1 MSDIEEHRKKI
12 KEITLEM
19 IKLLKTRTD
28 IAKQI
33 GDAKASLGMTVT
45 DEEREDELRTQVA
58 KLCKEIDLDQS
69 TASKFLNLL
78 LNESVKVQ
86 SDNKQ
91 THLSVFLKAKAL
103 EEEGKKIIHL
113 EVGEPDF
120 KPPEGVKIALAEVY
134 NKGYGKYGPAKGI
147 TELREV
153 LIPGNYFL
161 PSSSYSASI
170 ENVLVCPGARFAV
183 YLAINTLLN
192 PGDEIIVIEPAWP
205 AYKDGALNAGIKV
218 RTIKTTLETK
228 WEPSVEQINN
238 TINENTKMI
247 VLNYPN
253 NPTGKILPR
262 KLLDSIVQT
271 AKEHDLY
278 ILSDEIYEY
287 YYTDGDL
294 KAPDIWT
301 EYGYEKTIVTKS
313 FSKSYAMTGY
323 RIGWVIAEPSIIE
336 KMSKL
341 QALSLTN
348 VSEPIQYVALKAMTS
363 TRSQGRMEINP
374 ATARICFTGSS
385 YVGDNADLVRSRLEA
400 LVKIAKDIGLE
411 FVEPDGAM
419 YLFAKTK
426 YKDFDA
432 TKFSEKL
439 LEHGVAIAPGE
450 GFGDYKEF
458 FRITAID
465 ETRLKEGMIILD
477 TILKE
482 SYE

>member
-12 KEITLEM
+12 EEITLEM

-45 DEEREDELRTQVA
+45 DEEREDALRSQVA

-69 TASKFLNLL
+69 TALKFLNLL

-86 SDNKQ
+86 SESKQ
-91 THLSVFLKAKAL
+91 THLSIFLKAKAL

-120 KPPEGVKIALAEVY
+120 KPPQEVKTALAEVY
-134 NKGYGKYGPAKGI
+134 DKGYGKYGSAKGI
-147 TELREV
+147 TELRTA
-153 LIPGNYFL
+153 L
-161 PSSSYSASI
+161 ASKNQI
-170 ENVLVCPGARFAV
+170 ESKENIMICPGARFAV
-183 YLAINTLLN
+183 YLAITTLLN
-192 PGDEIIVIEPAWP
+192 PSDEIIVIEPAWP
-205 AYKDGALNAGIKV
+205 AYKDCALNAGIKV
-218 RTIKTTLETK
+218 RIIKTTLETR
-228 WEPSVEQINN
+228 WEPSIDQINN
-238 TINENTKMI
+238 AINENTKMI

-253 NPTGKILPR
+253 NPTGQILPDE
-262 KLLDSIVQT
+262 LLDSIIQT
-271 AKEHDLY
+271 AKEHNLY
-278 ILSDEIYEY
+278 VLSDEIYSEY
-287 YYTDGDL
+287 AAQSVTSVL
-294 KAPDIWT
+294 KYNYQKSI
-301 EYGYEKTIVTKS
+301 ITKS
-313 FSKSYAMTGY
+313 FSKSHAMTGF
-323 RIGWVIAEPSIIE
+323 RIGYVIAEPTIID

-348 VSEPIQYVALKAMTS
+348 VSEPIQYVALQA
-363 TRSQGRMEINP
+363 
-374 ATARICFTGSS
+374 
-385 YVGDNADLVRSRLEA
+385 LEA
-400 LVKIAKDIGLE
+400 DISENTSIISSRMSVLITCAKHSGLK
-411 FVEPDGAM
+411 FYVHGGAM

-439 LEHGVAIAPGE
+439 LERGVAIAPGE

-465 ETRLKEGMIILD
+465 ESKLIEGMAILD
-477 TILKE
+477 TMLKE

>member
-12 KEITLEM
+12 EEITLEM

-45 DEEREDELRTQVA
+45 DEEREDALRTQVS

-120 KPPEGVKIALAEVY
+120 KPPKEVKTALAEVY
-134 NKGYGKYGPAKGI
+134 DEGYGKYGSPKGI
-147 TELREV
+147 MELRTAIGIGIEGHDEG
-153 LIPGNYFL
+153 IED
-161 PSSSYSASI
+161 SI
-170 ENVLVCPGARFAV
+170 MICPGARFAV
-183 YLAINTLLN
+183 YLAITTLLN
-192 PGDEIIVIEPAWP
+192 PGDEIIVIEPSWP
-205 AYKDGALNAGIKV
+205 AYKDCALNAGIKV

-238 TINENTKMI
+238 AINENTKMI
-247 VLNYPN
+247 VINYPN
-253 NPTGKILPR
+253 NPTGKWWNPMVDKI
-262 KLLDSIVQT
+262 INA

-278 ILSDEIYEY
+278 VLSDEIYE
-287 YYTDGDL
+287 
-294 KAPDIWT
+294 
-301 EYGYEKTIVTKS
+301 EYNRREAEVPPSCWDVMPYEKTIITKS
-313 FSKSYAMTGY
+313 FSKSHAMTGY
-323 RIGWVIAEPSIIE
+323 RIGYVIAEPSIIE

-348 VSEPIQYVALKAMTS
+348 VSEPIQYVALQVIKAATS
-363 TRSQGRMEINP
+363 KNTEI
-374 ATARICFTGSS
+374 IK
-385 YVGDNADLVRSRLEA
+385 SRLEA

-411 FVEPDGAM
+411 FIEPDGAM

-426 YKDFDA
+426 YKNFDA

-465 ETRLKEGMIILD
+465 ETKLKEGMIILD
-477 TILKE
+477 AVLKE

>member
-12 KEITLEM
+12 EEITLEM

-33 GDAKASLGMTVT
+33 GDAKANLGMTVT
-45 DEEREDELRTQVA
+45 DEEREDALRKQVI

-69 TASKFLNLL
+69 TALKFLNLL

-86 SDNKQ
+86 SDGKQ

-120 KPPEGVKIALAEVY
+120 KPPEEVKTALAEVY
-134 NKGYGKYGPAKGI
+134 DKGYGKYGPAKGI
-147 TELREV
+147 TELRMALSKKQDV
-153 LIPGNYFL
+153 DF
-161 PSSSYSASI
+161 
-170 ENVLVCPGARFAV
+170 ENIMICPGARFGV
-183 YLAINTLLN
+183 YLAITTLLN

-205 AYKDGALNAGIKV
+205 AYKDCALNAGIKV

-228 WEPSVEQINN
+228 WEPSIEQINN
-238 TINENTKMI
+238 AINENTKMI

-253 NPTGKILPR
+253 NPTGKMISED
-262 KLLDSIVQT
+262 LDSIMQT

-278 ILSDEIYEY
+278 VLSDEIYSD
-287 YYTDGDL
+287 YTFKGLIDMEMEDY
-294 KAPDIWT
+294 KKSI
-301 EYGYEKTIVTKS
+301 ITKS

-323 RIGWVIAEPSIIE
+323 RIGYVIAEPSIIE

-341 QALSLTN
+341 QTLSLTN
-348 VSEPIQYVALKAMTS
+348 VSEPIQYVALKALDVDTFENE
-363 TRSQGRMEINP
+363 RKIK
-374 ATARICFTGSS
+374 
-385 YVGDNADLVRSRLEA
+385 SRLEV
-400 LVKIAKDIGLE
+400 LVKSAKDIGLE
-411 FVEPDGAM
+411 FIEPDGAM

-426 YKDFDA
+426 HKNFDA

-439 LEHGVAIAPGE
+439 LERGVAIAPGE

-477 TILKE
+477 TVLKE

>member
-12 KEITLEM
+12 EAITLEM

-33 GDAKASLGMTVT
+33 GDAKANLGMTVT
-45 DEEREDELRTQVA
+45 DEEREDALRTQVT
-58 KLCKEIDLDQS
+58 KLCKEINLDQS
-69 TASKFLNLL
+69 TALKFLNLL

-91 THLSVFLKAKAL
+91 THLSMFLKAKAL
-103 EEEGKKIIHL
+103 EEKGKKIIHL

-120 KPPEGVKIALAEVY
+120 KPPKEVKTALEEVY
-134 NKGYGKYGPAKGI
+134 DKGYGKYGSAKGI
-147 TELREV
+147 TELRKALAEHQ
-153 LIPGNYFL
+153 GCEF
-161 PSSSYSASI
+161 
-170 ENVLVCPGARFAV
+170 ENVMVCPGARFAV
-183 YLAINTLLN
+183 YLAITTLLN

-205 AYKDGALNAGIKV
+205 AYKDCALNAGIKV
-218 RTIKTTLETK
+218 RTIKTTLETE
-228 WEPSVEQINN
+228 WEPSVDQIKN

-278 ILSDEIYEY
+278 ILSDEIYDEY
-287 YYTDGDL
+287 SNDDWCSVS
-294 KAPDIWT
+294 I
-301 EYGYEKTIVTKS
+301 YGYEKSIITMS

-323 RIGWVIAEPSIIE
+323 RIGYAIAEPSIID

-348 VSEPIQYVALKAMTS
+348 VSEPIQYVALQAI
-363 TRSQGRMEINP
+363 GEIKP
-374 ATARICFTGSS
+374 SEKQKF
-385 YVGDNADLVRSRLEA
+385 ADIVNSRLKA
-400 LVKIAKDIGLE
+400 LIKIAKDIGLE
-411 FVEPDGAM
+411 FIEPDGAM

-426 YKDFDA
+426 YKNFDA

-465 ETRLKEGMIILD
+465 ETKLKEGMIILD
-477 TILKE
+477 TVLKE
-482 SYE
+482 LYE

>member
-1 MSDIEEHRKKI
+1 
-12 KEITLEM
+12 M

-28 IAKQI
+28 ISKQI

-45 DEEREDELRTQVA
+45 DEEREDALRTQVT

-69 TASKFLNLL
+69 TALKFLNLL

-86 SDNKQ
+86 SDGKQ
-91 THLSVFLKAKAL
+91 THLSMFLKAKAL

-120 KPPEGVKIALAEVY
+120 KPPKEVKTALAEAY
-134 NKGYGKYGPAKGI
+134 DKGYGKYGPAKGI
-147 TELREV
+147 TELRTELAIKHV
-153 LIPGNYFL
+153 TANK
-161 PSSSYSASI
+161 
-170 ENVLVCPGARFAV
+170 ENIMICPGARFAV
-183 YLAINTLLN
+183 YLAITTLLN

-205 AYKDGALNAGIKV
+205 AYKDCALNAGIKV

-228 WEPSVEQINN
+228 WEPSIDQINN

-253 NPTGKILPR
+253 NPTGKILPENMMENIINIAR
-262 KLLDSIVQT
+262 K
-271 AKEHDLY
+271 HDLY
-278 ILSDEIYEY
+278 VLSDEIYEFY
-287 YYTDGDL
+287 YMDGDL
-294 KAPDIWT
+294 PSPT
-301 EYGYEKTIVTKS
+301 MRPGVVYGYEKTIVTQS
-313 FSKSYAMTGY
+313 FSKSFAMTGY
-323 RIGWVIAEPSIIE
+323 RIGYAIADPSIIE

-348 VSEPIQYVALKAMTS
+348 VSEPIQYAALQALEADVSGNT
-363 TRSQGRMEINP
+363 EIIN
-374 ATARICFTGSS
+374 
-385 YVGDNADLVRSRLEA
+385 SRLEA
-400 LVKIAKDIGLE
+400 LIKIAKDIGLE
-411 FVEPDGAM
+411 FIEPDGAM

-426 YKDFDA
+426 YKNFDA

-465 ETRLKEGMIILD
+465 ETKLKEGMTILD
-477 TILKE
+477 TMLKE

>member
-12 KEITLEM
+12 EEVTLEM

-45 DEEREDELRTQVA
+45 DEEREDALRTQVT

-69 TASKFLNLL
+69 TALKFLNLL

-103 EEEGKKIIHL
+103 EEQGKKIIHL

-120 KPPEGVKIALAEVY
+120 KPPKEVKTALEEVY
-134 NKGYGKYGPAKGI
+134 DKGYGKYGPAKGI
-147 TELREV
+147 TELRKALSEDRRV
-153 LIPGNYFL
+153 TFEDIM
-161 PSSSYSASI
+161 I
-170 ENVLVCPGARFAV
+170 CPGARFAV
-183 YLAINTLLN
+183 YLAITTLLN

-205 AYKDGALNAGIKV
+205 AYKDCALNAGIKV
-218 RTIKTTLETK
+218 RTIKTTLETR
-228 WEPSVEQINN
+228 WEPSIEQINN
-238 TINENTKMI
+238 AINENTKMI
-247 VLNYPN
+247 ILNYPN
-253 NPTGKILPR
+253 NPTGKILP
-262 KLLDSIVQT
+262 KELLDSIIRT

-278 ILSDEIYEY
+278 VLSDEIYSEY
-287 YYTDGDL
+287 ANHDWTSVLTYT
-294 KAPDIWT
+294 
-301 EYGYEKTIVTKS
+301 YEKSIVTKS
-313 FSKSYAMTGY
+313 FSKSHAMTGY
-323 RIGWVIAEPSIIE
+323 RIGYAIAEPFMIS

-348 VSEPIQYVALKAMTS
+348 VSEPIQYAALQAL
-363 TRSQGRMEINP
+363 E
-374 ATARICFTGSS
+374 
-385 YVGDNADLVRSRLEA
+385 ADISGNTEVMNSRLEA

-411 FVEPDGAM
+411 FIEPDGAM

-426 YKDFDA
+426 YKNFDA

-439 LEHGVAIAPGE
+439 LERGVAIAPGE

-465 ETRLKEGMIILD
+465 ETKLMEGMKILD
-477 TILKE
+477 TVLKE
-482 SYE
+482 NI

>member
-12 KEITLEM
+12 EEITLEM

-45 DEEREDELRTQVA
+45 DEEREDALRTQVT

-69 TASKFLNLL
+69 TALKFLNLL

-86 SDNKQ
+86 SDGKQ

-120 KPPEGVKIALAEVY
+120 KPPEEVKTALAEVY
-134 NKGYGKYGPAKGI
+134 DKGYGKYGPAKGI
-147 TELREV
+147 TELRMALSKKQDV
-153 LIPGNYFL
+153 DF
-161 PSSSYSASI
+161 
-170 ENVLVCPGARFAV
+170 ENIMICPGARFGV
-183 YLAINTLLN
+183 YLAITTLLN

-205 AYKDGALNAGIKV
+205 AYKDCALNAGIKV

-228 WEPSVEQINN
+228 WEPSIEQINN
-238 TINENTKMI
+238 AINENTKMI

-253 NPTGKILPR
+253 NPTGKMISED
-262 KLLDSIVQT
+262 LDSIMQT

-278 ILSDEIYEY
+278 VLSDEIYSD
-287 YYTDGDL
+287 YTFKGLIDMEMEDY
-294 KAPDIWT
+294 KKSI
-301 EYGYEKTIVTKS
+301 ITKS

-323 RIGWVIAEPSIIE
+323 RIGYVIAEPSIIE

-341 QALSLTN
+341 QTLSLTN
-348 VSEPIQYVALKAMTS
+348 VSEPIQYVALKALDVDIFENE
-363 TRSQGRMEINP
+363 RKIK
-374 ATARICFTGSS
+374 
-385 YVGDNADLVRSRLEA
+385 SRLEV
-400 LVKIAKDIGLE
+400 LVKSAKDIGLE
-411 FVEPDGAM
+411 FIEPDGAM

-426 YKDFDA
+426 YKNFDA

-439 LEHGVAIAPGE
+439 LERGVAIAPGE

-465 ETRLKEGMIILD
+465 ETRLEEGMIILD
-477 TILKE
+477 AVLKE

>member
-1 MSDIEEHRKKI
+1 MSEIEEYRKKI
-12 KEITLEM
+12 EEITLEM

-33 GDAKASLGMTVT
+33 GNAKASLGMTVT
-45 DEEREDELRTQVA
+45 DEGREDALRTQVA

-78 LNESVKVQ
+78 LTESVKVQ

-103 EEEGKKIIHL
+103 EDEGKKIIHL

-120 KPPEGVKIALAEVY
+120 KPPEEVKTALSEVY
-134 NKGYGKYGPAKGI
+134 GKGYGKYGSPKGIMGLRTELAISNPGDGI
-147 TELREV
+147 TEDN
-153 LIPGNYFL
+153 IM
-161 PSSSYSASI
+161 I
-170 ENVLVCPGARFAV
+170 CPGARFAV
-183 YLAINTLLN
+183 YLAITTLLN

-205 AYKDGALNAGIKV
+205 AYKDCALNAGIKV

-228 WEPSVEQINN
+228 WEPSIEQINN
-238 TINENTKMI
+238 AINQNTKMI

-253 NPTGKILPR
+253 NPTGKVIPK
-262 KLLDSIVQT
+262 KLLDDIIQT
-271 AKEHDLY
+271 AKDHDLY
-278 ILSDEIYEY
+278 VLSDEIYSEY
-287 YYTDGDL
+287 ANNDWQSTSIYD
-294 KAPDIWT
+294 
-301 EYGYEKTIVTKS
+301 YEKSIVTKS
-313 FSKSYAMTGY
+313 FSKSHAMTGY
-323 RIGWVIAEPSIIE
+323 RIGYAIAEKSIID

-348 VSEPIQYVALKAMTS
+348 VSEPIQYVALQALKADTS
-363 TRSQGRMEINP
+363 KNTNMIK
-374 ATARICFTGSS
+374 
-385 YVGDNADLVRSRLEA
+385 SRLEA
-400 LVKIAKDIGLE
+400 LVQSAKDIGLE
-411 FVEPDGAM
+411 FIEPDGAM

-465 ETRLKEGMIILD
+465 ETKLKEGMTILD
-477 TILKE
+477 SMLKE
-482 SYE
+482 L

>member
-12 KEITLEM
+12 EEITLEM

-33 GDAKASLGMTVT
+33 GDAKANLGMTVT
-45 DEEREDELRTQVA
+45 DEEREDAIRTQVI

-69 TASKFLNLL
+69 TALKFLNLL
-78 LNESVKVQ
+78 LIESVKVQ
-86 SDNKQ
+86 SDSKQ

-120 KPPEGVKIALAEVY
+120 KPPEEVKTALADLY
-134 NKGYGKYGPAKGI
+134 DKGYGKYGSAKGI
-147 TELREV
+147 TELRIA
-153 LIPGNYFL
+153 LAGIYDLF
-161 PSSSYSASI
+161 SR
-170 ENVLVCPGARFAV
+170 ENIMVCPGARFAV
-183 YLAINTLLN
+183 YLAITTLLY

-205 AYKDGALNAGIKV
+205 AYKDCALNAGIKV

-228 WEPSVEQINN
+228 WEPSIDQINN
-238 TINENTKMI
+238 TINEYTKMI

-253 NPTGKILPR
+253 NPTGKILSTEV
-262 KLLDSIVQT
+262 LSDIVET
-271 AKEHDLY
+271 AQKHDLY
-278 ILSDEIYEY
+278 ILSDEIYEEY
-287 YYTDGDL
+287 YMGPIEEGGDDARYEKL
-294 KAPDIWT
+294 WT
-301 EYGYEKTIVTKS
+301 ENEKTIITKS
-313 FSKSYAMTGY
+313 FSKSHAMTGY
-323 RIGWVIAEPSIIE
+323 RVGYVIADPSIID
-336 KMSKL
+336 KKSKL

-348 VSEPIQYVALKAMTS
+348 VSEPIQYVALQVIKSPFEAV
-363 TRSQGRMEINP
+363 QENAEIIE
-374 ATARICFTGSS
+374 ARLGI
-385 YVGDNADLVRSRLEA
+385 LVES
-400 LVKIAKDIGLE
+400 AKDIGLE
-411 FVEPDGAM
+411 FIEPDGAM

-439 LEHGVAIAPGE
+439 LERGIAIAPGE

-465 ETRLKEGMIILD
+465 KNKLMEGMTILDSVLKE
-477 TILKE
+477 
-482 SYE
+482 

>member
-12 KEITLEM
+12 EETTLEM
-19 IKLLKTRTD
+19 IKLLKTRTN

-45 DEEREDELRTQVA
+45 DEEREDALRNQVT

-69 TASKFLNLL
+69 TALKFLNFLF
-78 LNESVKVQ
+78 NESVKVQ

-120 KPPEGVKIALAEVY
+120 QPPKEVKTALEEVY
-134 NKGYGKYGPAKGI
+134 DKGYGKYGPAKGI
-147 TELREV
+147 TELRKA
-153 LIPGNYFL
+153 L
-161 PSSSYSASI
+161 ASWVSEYESETQYTE
-170 ENVLVCPGARFAV
+170 ENILVCPGARFAV
-183 YLAINTLLN
+183 YLAITTLLN

-205 AYKDGALNAGIKV
+205 AYKDCALNAGIKV

-228 WEPSVEQINN
+228 WEPSIEQINN

-253 NPTGKILPR
+253 NPTGKILP
-262 KLLDSIVQT
+262 KELLASIIRT

-278 ILSDEIYEY
+278 VLSDEIYEKY
-287 YYTDGDL
+287 SNDDWRSVSIYD
-294 KAPDIWT
+294 
-301 EYGYEKTIVTKS
+301 YEKSIITMS
-313 FSKSYAMTGY
+313 FSKSHAMTGF
-323 RIGWVIAEPSIIE
+323 RIGYAIAEPSIIE

-341 QALSLTN
+341 QELSLTN
-348 VSEPIQYVALKAMTS
+348 VSEPIQYIALKALAADPDFTS
-363 TRSQGRMEINP
+363 I
-374 ATARICFTGSS
+374 IK
-385 YVGDNADLVRSRLEA
+385 SRLKA
-400 LVKIAKDIGLE
+400 LVQSAKDIGLE
-411 FVEPDGAM
+411 FIEPDGAM

-426 YKDFDA
+426 HKNFDA

-439 LEHGVAIAPGE
+439 LEQGVAIAPGE

-458 FRITAID
+458 FRMTAID
-465 ETRLKEGMIILD
+465 ETRLKEGMTILD
-477 TILKE
+477 TVLKE

>member
-12 KEITLEM
+12 EEITLEM

-28 IAKQI
+28 VAKQI

-69 TASKFLNLL
+69 TALKFLNLL

-103 EEEGKKIIHL
+103 EEEGKNIIHL

-120 KPPEGVKIALAEVY
+120 KPPKGVKIAFAEVY

-147 TELREV
+147 TELRKV
-153 LIPGNYFL
+153 LAAQVNQEGRKV
-161 PSSSYSASI
+161 SE
-170 ENVLVCPGARFAV
+170 ENIMICPGARFGV
-183 YLAINTLLN
+183 YLAITTLLN

-205 AYKDGALNAGIKV
+205 AYKDCALNAGIKV

-228 WEPSVEQINN
+228 WEPSFDQINN
-238 TINENTKMI
+238 AINENTKMI

-253 NPTGKILPR
+253 NPTGKILPK
-262 KLLDSIVQT
+262 KLLDSIIQT

-278 ILSDEIYEY
+278 VLSDEIYEVY
-287 YYTDGDL
+287 SHWGD
-294 KAPDIWT
+294 KEWPTSAWT
-301 EYGYEKTIVTKS
+301 HNYEKTIITKS

-323 RIGWVIAEPSIIE
+323 RIGWVVAEPFIID

-348 VSEPIQYVALKAMTS
+348 VPEPIQYVALQALKSEEAVAENS
-363 TRSQGRMEINP
+363 
-374 ATARICFTGSS
+374 RIIK
-385 YVGDNADLVRSRLEA
+385 SRLDA
-400 LVKIAKDIGLE
+400 LVKTVKDIGLE
-411 FVEPDGAM
+411 FIEPDGAM

-426 YKDFDA
+426 YKNFDA

-465 ETRLKEGMIILD
+465 ETKLKEGMTILD
-477 TILKE
+477 TVLKE
-482 SYE
+482 SYG

>member
-12 KEITLEM
+12 EDVTLEM

-28 IAKQI
+28 IAKKI

-45 DEEREDELRTQVA
+45 DEEREDTLRNQVA

-91 THLSVFLKAKAL
+91 THLSMFLKAKAL
-103 EEEGKKIIHL
+103 EEQGKEIIHL

-120 KPPEGVKIALAEVY
+120 KPPEVVKTALAEAY
-134 NKGYGKYGPAKGI
+134 DKGYGKYGPAKGI
-147 TELREV
+147 TELRKA
-153 LIPGNYFL
+153 LAKSDAG
-161 PSSSYSASI
+161 I
-170 ENVLVCPGARFAV
+170 ENIMICPGARFAV
-183 YLAINTLLN
+183 YLTITTLLN

-205 AYKDGALNAGIKV
+205 AYKDCALNAGIKV

-228 WEPSVEQINN
+228 WEPSVDQINN
-238 TINENTKMI
+238 AINENTKMV

-253 NPTGKILPR
+253 NPTGK
-262 KLLDSIVQT
+262 KLSENIQDNIIEI
-271 AKEHDLY
+271 AKKHDLY
-278 ILSDEIYEY
+278 VLSDEIYSEY
-287 YYTDGDL
+287 TSINFKSVL
-294 KAPDIWT
+294 
-301 EYGYEKTIVTKS
+301 EYDYKKSIIAKS
-313 FSKSYAMTGY
+313 FSKSHAMTGY
-323 RIGWVIAEPSIIE
+323 RIGYVIAEPSIIE
-336 KMSKL
+336 KISKL

-348 VSEPIQYVALKAMTS
+348 VSEPIQYVALQAL
-363 TRSQGRMEINP
+363 
-374 ATARICFTGSS
+374 
-385 YVGDNADLVRSRLEA
+385 NADTSQNTKIIKSRLEV
-400 LVKIAKDIGLE
+400 LIKSAKDIGLE
-411 FVEPDGAM
+411 FIEPDGAM
-419 YLFAKTK
+419 YLFVKTK

-432 TKFSEKL
+432 TEFSEKL

-465 ETRLKEGMIILD
+465 ETRLIEGMKILD
-477 TILKE
+477 TVLKE

>member
-12 KEITLEM
+12 EEITLEM

-45 DEEREDELRTQVA
+45 DEEREDALRNQVT

-69 TASKFLNLL
+69 TALKFLNFLF
-78 LNESVKVQ
+78 NESVKVQ
-86 SDNKQ
+86 SDNKHP
-91 THLSVFLKAKAL
+91 HLSKILKAKAL
-103 EEEGKKIIHL
+103 EEEGKKIIRL

-120 KPPEGVKIALAEVY
+120 KPPKEVKTALEEVY
-134 NKGYGKYGPAKGI
+134 DKGYGKYGPAKGI
-147 TELREV
+147 TELRNELTKV
-153 LIPGNYFL
+153 VGTGV
-161 PSSSYSASI
+161 ADI

-363 TRSQGRMEINP
+363 T
-374 ATARICFTGSS
+374 TTGSS

-411 FVEPDGAM
+411 FIEPDGAM

-426 YKDFDA
+426 HKNFDA

-465 ETRLKEGMIILD
+465 KTKLMEGMTILDSVLKE
-477 TILKE
+477 TV
-482 SYE
+482 

>member
-1 MSDIEEHRKKI
+1 MSEIEEYRKKI
-12 KEITLEM
+12 EEITLEM

-33 GDAKASLGMTVT
+33 GNAKASLGMTVT
-45 DEEREDELRTQVA
+45 DEEREDALRTQVA

-78 LNESVKVQ
+78 LTESVKVQ

-103 EEEGKKIIHL
+103 EDEGKKIIHL

-120 KPPEGVKIALAEVY
+120 KPPEEVKTALSEVY
-134 NKGYGKYGPAKGI
+134 GKGYGKYGSPKGIMGLRTELAISNPGDGI
-147 TELREV
+147 TEDN
-153 LIPGNYFL
+153 IM
-161 PSSSYSASI
+161 I
-170 ENVLVCPGARFAV
+170 CPGARFAV
-183 YLAINTLLN
+183 YLAITTLLN

-205 AYKDGALNAGIKV
+205 AYKDCALNAGIKV

-228 WEPSVEQINN
+228 WEPSIEQINN
-238 TINENTKMI
+238 AINQNTKMI

-253 NPTGKILPR
+253 NPTGKVIPK
-262 KLLDSIVQT
+262 KLLDDIIQT
-271 AKEHDLY
+271 AKDHDLY
-278 ILSDEIYEY
+278 VLSDEIYSEY
-287 YYTDGDL
+287 ANNDWQSTSIYD
-294 KAPDIWT
+294 
-301 EYGYEKTIVTKS
+301 YEKSIVTKS
-313 FSKSYAMTGY
+313 FSKSHAMTGY
-323 RIGWVIAEPSIIE
+323 RIGYAIAEKSIID

-348 VSEPIQYVALKAMTS
+348 VSEPIQYVALQALKADTS
-363 TRSQGRMEINP
+363 KNTNMIK
-374 ATARICFTGSS
+374 
-385 YVGDNADLVRSRLEA
+385 SRLEA
-400 LVKIAKDIGLE
+400 LVQSAKDIGLE
-411 FVEPDGAM
+411 FIEPDGAM

-465 ETRLKEGMIILD
+465 ETKLKEGMTILD
-477 TILKE
+477 SMLKE
-482 SYE
+482 L

>member
-12 KEITLEM
+12 EEITLEM

-45 DEEREDELRTQVA
+45 DEEREDALRTQVT

-69 TASKFLNLL
+69 TALKFLNLL

-86 SDNKQ
+86 SESKQ

-120 KPPEGVKIALAEVY
+120 QPPEEVKTALEEVY
-134 NKGYGKYGPAKGI
+134 DKGYGKYGSPKGI
-147 TELREV
+147 TELRHV
-153 LIPGNYFL
+153 LAMECAGWNKKL
-161 PSSSYSASI
+161 DDG
-170 ENVLVCPGARFAV
+170 VLTPIHTDNIMICPGARFAV
-183 YLAINTLLN
+183 YLAITTLLN
-192 PGDEIIVIEPAWP
+192 PGDEIVVIEPSWP
-205 AYKDGALNAGIKV
+205 AYKDCALNAGIKV

-228 WEPSVEQINN
+228 WEPSIEQINN
-238 TINENTKMI
+238 AINENTKMI
-247 VLNYPN
+247 ILNSPN
-253 NPTGKILPR
+253 NPTGKVLPE
-262 KLLDSIVQT
+262 KLLDDIIQT
-271 AKEHDLY
+271 AKDHDLY
-278 ILSDEIYEY
+278 VLSDEIYSEY
-287 YYTDGDL
+287 ANNDWKSVLIYN
-294 KAPDIWT
+294 
-301 EYGYEKTIVTKS
+301 YEKSIVAKS
-313 FSKSYAMTGY
+313 FSKSHAMTGY
-323 RIGWVIAEPSIIE
+323 RIGWVVAEPSIIE

-341 QALSLTN
+341 QSLSLTN
-348 VSEPIQYVALKAMTS
+348 VSEPIQYVALQALKANTS
-363 TRSQGRMEINP
+363 ENTRI
-374 ATARICFTGSS
+374 IK
-385 YVGDNADLVRSRLEA
+385 SRLDA
-400 LVKIAKDIGLE
+400 LVKTAKDIGLE
-411 FVEPDGAM
+411 FIEPEGAM

-426 YKDFDA
+426 YKNFDA

-458 FRITAID
+458 FRITAVD
-465 ETRLKEGMIILD
+465 ESKLIEGMTILD
-477 TILKE
+477 TVLKE

>member
-12 KEITLEM
+12 EEITLEM

-33 GDAKASLGMTVT
+33 GDDKASLGMTVT
-45 DEEREDELRTQVA
+45 DEEREDALRTQVA

-120 KPPEGVKIALAEVY
+120 KPPEEVKTALAEVY
-134 NKGYGKYGPAKGI
+134 DKGYGKYGSPKGI
-147 TELREV
+147 TELRMALASRYV
-153 LIPGNYFL
+153 LYDGPKITK
-161 PSSSYSASI
+161 
-170 ENVLVCPGARFAV
+170 ENIMICPGARFAV

-205 AYKDGALNAGIKV
+205 AYKDCALNAGIKV

-228 WEPSVEQINN
+228 WEPSIEQINN
-238 TINENTKMI
+238 AMNENTKMI

-253 NPTGKILPR
+253 NPTGKIIAKPTYH
-262 KLLDSIVQT
+262 LLLQR
-271 AKEHDLY
+271 AKQHDLY
-278 ILSDEIYEY
+278 VLSDEIYSD
-287 YYTDGDL
+287 YTFSGLMDMRIRD
-294 KAPDIWT
+294 
-301 EYGYEKTIVTKS
+301 YEKTIITQS
-313 FSKSYAMTGY
+313 FSKSHAMTGY
-323 RIGWVIAEPSIIE
+323 RIGWVVAEPSIIE

-348 VSEPIQYVALKAMTS
+348 ISEPIQYAALQALKADTS
-363 TRSQGRMEINP
+363 ENSKIIN
-374 ATARICFTGSS
+374 
-385 YVGDNADLVRSRLEA
+385 SRLKA
-400 LVKIAKDIGLE
+400 LIKSAKDIGLE
-411 FVEPDGAM
+411 FIEPDGAM

-426 YKDFDA
+426 HKNFDA

-465 ETRLKEGMIILD
+465 ETKLMEGMIILD
-477 TILKE
+477 TVLKE

>member
-1 MSDIEEHRKKI
+1 MSDIIDLRRKKI
-12 KEITLEM
+12 EEITLEM

-28 IAKQI
+28 EAKKI

-45 DEEREDELRTQVA
+45 DEEREDALRTQVT
-58 KLCKEIDLDQS
+58 KLCKEIDMEQS
-69 TASKFLNLL
+69 TGLKFLNFLF
-78 LNESVKVQ
+78 NESVKVQ

-103 EEEGKKIIHL
+103 EEKGKKIIHL

-120 KPPEGVKIALAEVY
+120 QPPKEVKTALAEVY
-134 NKGYGKYGPAKGI
+134 DKGYGKYGPAKGI
-147 TELREV
+147 TELRKALANWEIDWNV
-153 LIPGNYFL
+153 NDGKWKKKW
-161 PSSSYSASI
+161 S
-170 ENVLVCPGARFAV
+170 ENIMICPGARFAV
-183 YLAINTLLN
+183 YLAITTLLN

-205 AYKDGALNAGIKV
+205 AYKDCALNAGIKV

-228 WEPSVEQINN
+228 WEPSIDQIKNA
-238 TINENTKMI
+238 INENTKMI

-253 NPTGKILPR
+253 NPTGKILPTNST
-262 KLLDSIVQT
+262 DSIIRT

-278 ILSDEIYEY
+278 VLSDEIYEGY
-287 YYTDGDL
+287 SNDNWDSVWIH
-294 KAPDIWT
+294 D
-301 EYGYEKTIVTKS
+301 YEKSIITKS
-313 FSKSYAMTGY
+313 FSKSFAMTGF
-323 RIGWVIAEPSIIE
+323 RIGYVIAEPFIID

-348 VSEPIQYVALKAMTS
+348 VSEPIQYVALQALKSEEAVAENS
-363 TRSQGRMEINP
+363 
-374 ATARICFTGSS
+374 RIIK
-385 YVGDNADLVRSRLEA
+385 SRLEA
-400 LVKIAKDIGLE
+400 LVKTAKDIGLE
-411 FVEPDGAM
+411 FIEPDGAM

-465 ETRLKEGMIILD
+465 ETKLKEGMTILD
-477 TILKE
+477 TVLRE
-482 SYE
+482 SYG

>member
-12 KEITLEM
+12 EEITLEM

-33 GDAKASLGMTVT
+33 GNAKVSLGMTVT
-45 DEEREDELRTQVA
+45 DEEREDALRTQVT

-69 TASKFLNLL
+69 TALKFLNLL

-91 THLSVFLKAKAL
+91 THLSMFLKAKAL

-120 KPPEGVKIALAEVY
+120 KPPQEVKTALAEVY
-134 NKGYGKYGPAKGI
+134 DKGYGKYGPAKGI
-147 TELREV
+147 TELRMALSKKEHV
-153 LIPGNYFL
+153 DFEHIM
-161 PSSSYSASI
+161 
-170 ENVLVCPGARFAV
+170 VCPGARFGV

-205 AYKDGALNAGIKV
+205 AYKDCALNAGIKI

-228 WEPSVEQINN
+228 WEPIIDQIKN
-238 TINENTKMI
+238 TINQNTKMI

-253 NPTGKILPR
+253 NPTGKMIPGE
-262 KLLDSIVQT
+262 LLVSIRQT
-271 AKEHDLY
+271 AKEYDLY
-278 ILSDEIYEY
+278 VLSDEIYSDY
-287 YYTDGDL
+287 NFSRILDMGMRNDQ
-294 KAPDIWT
+294 KSI
-301 EYGYEKTIVTKS
+301 ITKS
-313 FSKSYAMTGY
+313 FSKSFAMTGF
-323 RIGWVIAEPSIIE
+323 RIGWVVAEPSIIE

-348 VSEPIQYVALKAMTS
+348 VSEPIQYVALQALKADTS
-363 TRSQGRMEINP
+363 ENTNTIK
-374 ATARICFTGSS
+374 
-385 YVGDNADLVRSRLEA
+385 SRLDA

-439 LEHGVAIAPGE
+439 LEHGIAIAPGE

-465 ETRLKEGMIILD
+465 ESKLIEGMKILD
-477 TILKE
+477 SMLKE

>member
-12 KEITLEM
+12 EEITLEM

-33 GDAKASLGMTVT
+33 GDAKANLGMTVT
-45 DEEREDELRTQVA
+45 DEEREDALRTQVT

-69 TASKFLNLL
+69 TALKFLNFLF
-78 LNESVKVQ
+78 NESVKVQ

-120 KPPEGVKIALAEVY
+120 KPPKEVKTALEEVY
-134 NKGYGKYGPAKGI
+134 DKGYGKYGSPKGI
-147 TELREV
+147 TELRKV
-153 LIPGNYFL
+153 LAAQVNQEGRKV
-161 PSSSYSASI
+161 SE
-170 ENVLVCPGARFAV
+170 ENIMICPGARFGV
-183 YLAINTLLN
+183 YLAITTLLN

-205 AYKDGALNAGIKV
+205 AYKDCALNAGVKV
-218 RTIKTTLETK
+218 RTIKTTLETE
-228 WEPSVEQINN
+228 WEPSIEQINN
-238 TINENTKMI
+238 AINENTKMI
-247 VLNYPN
+247 VINYPN
-253 NPTGKILPR
+253 NPTGKWWNPMVDKI
-262 KLLDSIVQT
+262 IN
-271 AKEHDLY
+271 AAEEHDLY
-278 ILSDEIYEY
+278 VLSDEIYEKY
-287 YYTDGDL
+287 DRGTVLGNPSCWDVQSNVD
-294 KAPDIWT
+294 
-301 EYGYEKTIVTKS
+301 KTIITKS
-313 FSKSYAMTGY
+313 FSKSHAMTGY
-323 RIGWVIAEPSIIE
+323 RIGYVIAEPSIIE

-348 VSEPIQYVALKAMTS
+348 VSEPIQYAALQALKADVSGNT
-363 TRSQGRMEINP
+363 EIIN
-374 ATARICFTGSS
+374 
-385 YVGDNADLVRSRLEA
+385 SRLEA
-400 LVKIAKDIGLE
+400 LIKIAKDIGLE

-426 YKDFDA
+426 YKNFDA

-477 TILKE
+477 TVLKE

>member
-12 KEITLEM
+12 EEITLEM

-45 DEEREDELRTQVA
+45 DEERENALRTQVT

-69 TASKFLNLL
+69 TALKFLNLL

-120 KPPEGVKIALAEVY
+120 KPPTEVKTALEEVY
-134 NKGYGKYGPAKGI
+134 DKGYGKYGPAKGI
-147 TELREV
+147 TELRKA
-153 LIPGNYFL
+153 L
-161 PSSSYSASI
+161 ATR
-170 ENVLVCPGARFAV
+170 ENCSEENIMVCPGARFGV
-183 YLAINTLLN
+183 YLAITTLLN

-205 AYKDGALNAGIKV
+205 AYKDCALNAGVKV
-218 RTIKTTLETK
+218 RTIKTTLETE
-228 WEPSVEQINN
+228 WEPSIEQINN
-238 TINENTKMI
+238 AINENTKMI
-247 VLNYPN
+247 VINYPN
-253 NPTGKILPR
+253 NPTGQWGNQLVDRI
-262 KLLDSIVQT
+262 INA
-271 AKEHDLY
+271 AKKHDLY
-278 ILSDEIYEY
+278 VLSDEIYLEY
-287 YYTDGDL
+287 DRREESGALFARWWDVQ
-294 KAPDIWT
+294 
-301 EYGYEKTIVTKS
+301 YEKTIITKS
-313 FSKSYAMTGY
+313 FSKSHAMTGY
-323 RIGWVIAEPSIIE
+323 RIGYVIADPSIIE

-348 VSEPIQYVALKAMTS
+348 VSEPIQYVALQALGFDTS
-363 TRSQGRMEINP
+363 ESAVI
-374 ATARICFTGSS
+374 IS
-385 YVGDNADLVRSRLEA
+385 SRLQA
-400 LVKIAKDIGLE
+400 LVKTAKDIGLE
-411 FVEPDGAM
+411 FIEPDGAM

-426 YKDFDA
+426 YKNFDA

-477 TILKE
+477 TVLKE

>member
-12 KEITLEM
+12 EEITLEM

-33 GDAKASLGMTVT
+33 GDAKANLGMTVT
-45 DEEREDELRTQVA
+45 DEEREDTLRTQVT

-69 TASKFLNLL
+69 TALKFLNLL

-91 THLSVFLKAKAL
+91 THLSVLLKAKAL

-120 KPPEGVKIALAEVY
+120 KPPEEVKTALAEVY
-134 NKGYGKYGPAKGI
+134 DKGYGKYGPAKGI
-147 TELREV
+147 TELRMALSKKQDV
-153 LIPGNYFL
+153 DF
-161 PSSSYSASI
+161 
-170 ENVLVCPGARFAV
+170 ENIMICPGARFGV
-183 YLAINTLLN
+183 YLAITTLLN

-205 AYKDGALNAGIKV
+205 AYKDCALNAGIKV
-218 RTIKTTLETK
+218 RTIKTTLETR
-228 WEPSVEQINN
+228 WLPSVDQINN
-238 TINENTKMI
+238 AINENTKMI

-253 NPTGKILPR
+253 NPTGTMLPDEST
-262 KLLDSIVQT
+262 DSEGVTIPSLFDRIIQT
-271 AKEHDLY
+271 AKEHNLY
-278 ILSDEIYEY
+278 VLSDEIYSEY
-287 YYTDGDL
+287 KQILEGTSVL
-294 KAPDIWT
+294 SF
-301 EYGYEKTIVTKS
+301 GYKKSIVTKS
-313 FSKSYAMTGY
+313 FSKSHAMTGFRVGY
-323 RIGWVIAEPSIIE
+323 VIADPSIIE

-348 VSEPIQYVALKAMTS
+348 VSEPIQYVALQALKADTS
-363 TRSQGRMEINP
+363 ENTKIIN
-374 ATARICFTGSS
+374 
-385 YVGDNADLVRSRLEA
+385 SRLQA
-400 LVKIAKDIGLE
+400 LFHIAKDIGLE
-411 FVEPDGAM
+411 FIEPDGAM

-477 TILKE
+477 TVLKE